1 MMPIQSHSNSQ
12 LANMSSS
19 LQRLAD
25 RLRGDR
31 NESRLLVHETL
42 MTAFAV
48 RADQRPTGD
57 EGRALRRW
65 MISRLRAGHGR
76 MARAQA
82 AAAI

>member
-1 MMPIQSHSNSQ
+1 MPIQSNSNSQ
-12 LANMSSS
+12 LANLSGG

-25 RLRGDR
+25 RLTTDR

-57 EGRALRRW
+57 QGRALRRW
-65 MISRLRAGHGR
+65 MVARLRAGHGR
-76 MARAQA
+76 MTRT

>member
-1 MMPIQSHSNSQ
+1 MPIQSHSNSQ
-12 LANMSSS
+12 LANLSDG

-25 RLRGDR
+25 RLTTDR

-48 RADQRPTGD
+48 RADRRPTGD
-57 EGRALRRW
+57 HGRALRRW
-65 MISRLRAGHGR
+65 MVARLRAGHGR
-76 MARAQA
+76 MARAHA